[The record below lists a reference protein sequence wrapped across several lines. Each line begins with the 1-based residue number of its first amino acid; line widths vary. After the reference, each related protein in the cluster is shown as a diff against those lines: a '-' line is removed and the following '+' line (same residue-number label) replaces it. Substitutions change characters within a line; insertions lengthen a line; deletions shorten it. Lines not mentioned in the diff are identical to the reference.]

1 MRVDLHC
8 HSKWSKRPSLWLM
21 QKINCPESFSEP
33 LAMYRILR
41 EKGMDAVTITDHN
54 VIDGALEIGHLPNA
68 FVGCEYTTYFPVDN
82 CKVHI
87 LVYRQSERQHRELTE
102 ARKNIFDLV
111 SYLQQSGLPHV
122 CAHPFF
128 WINDRLT
135 LDHVEQLVLLFKNW
149 ELNGDMNP
157 TMNDAVST
165 LVRHLNRTDIERLSN
180 KHGFAPRFDKPWE
193 KNFTSGSDDHSCLG
207 LATSHTEVNQA
218 NDIDEFFA
226 GIDEGQTV
234 VSCGA
239 ATPNAFSRRIYSIAY
254 QFYKSRFDL
263 APYVEK
269 DVFLNFLDRTLT
281 TPQDAT
287 PQAPPWYHVL
297 RSRRR
302 AARNLKDEN
311 SIFQIARHEAER
323 LILGDPKLMT
333 IVKGAHN
340 TPETLDWQWYDFVTQ
355 VTGRVLH
362 HVEKHFF
369 ERILKGQFFDIFHTA
384 GAAGALYTLLAPYF
398 VSYSLHRKEQTWSRE
413 VLEHFHGEKPWFK
426 AEVNAPRVAHFTD
439 TYYEVNGVAR
449 TLQQHRDMA
458 HQLEI
463 DYEIITCI
471 EGKRAAQRGIRHF
484 NAVGSFSLPEYPEN
498 KLLTPPFLEILH
510 HCYEAGYTHIHAAT
524 PGPMGLAALGVARI
538 LHLPISGTYHTAFP
552 QYGKNLTE
560 DRYVEDMLWKAMIW
574 FYDQMDA
581 VFVPSQ
587 AFAKELL
594 EHGITAD
601 KIKDYPRGCDIE
613 RFHPDQRCNILQKK
627 FSVPNDDSVK
637 ILYVG
642 RISREKNLPVL
653 VETFWQLYTEGIN
666 VRLVVVGDGPYREE
680 MAAALVDA
688 PAHFTG
694 YVEGDDLAR
703 IYASCDV
710 MVFPSTTDTFGNVVL
725 EAQAS
730 GIPIIVSDQ
739 GGPQEN
745 LIDGETGFVVKNST
759 AEGFAAALRNL
770 CTDEGLRQRMGSAA
784 RCYMSKRGF
793 AGAFEE
799 LFAVYTDQRTTPN
812 EIRDDLPFSGLL
824 KMGGL

>member
-33 LAMYRILR
+33 LSMYRLLR
-41 EKGMDAVTITDHN
+41 EKGMDAITITDHN
-54 VIDGALEIGHLPNA
+54 VIDGALEIAHLPNA
-68 FVGCEYTTYFPVDN
+68 FVGCEYTTYFPEDN
-82 CKVHI
+82 CKVHV

-102 ARKNIFDLV
+102 ARENIFDLV
-111 SYLQQSGLPHV
+111 EYLRSSGLPHV

-135 LDHVEQLVLLFKNW
+135 VSHVEQLVLLFKNW

-157 TMNDAVST
+157 AMNDAVRRLAQELT
-165 LVRHLNRTDIERLSN
+165 REDIERLSN
-180 KHGFAPRFDKPWE
+180 KYGFAPWFDKPWE
-193 KNFTSGSDDHSCLG
+193 KNFTSGSDDHSGLG
-207 LATSHTEVNQA
+207 LATSYTEVAGAA
-218 NDIDEFFA
+218 NLDEFFSGVA
-226 GIDEGQTV
+226 EGQTAIT
-234 VSCGA
+234 CGVA
-239 ATPNAFSRRIYSIAY
+239 SPNAFARRVYSIAY
-254 QFYKSRFDL
+254 QFYKSRFNL
-263 APYVEK
+263 EPWVEK

-281 TPQDAT
+281 TPVDL
-287 PQAPPWYHVL
+287 PQSPPWYHVL

-302 AARNLKDEN
+302 AARTLKDEN

-323 LILGDPKLMT
+323 LILSDPKLMT
-333 IVKGAHN
+333 IVKGAHS

-362 HVEKHFF
+362 HVERHFL
-369 ERILKGQFFDIFHTA
+369 ERALKGRFFDIFHTA

-413 VLEHFHGEKPWFK
+413 VLDHFMAERGRVKP
-426 AEVNAPRVAHFTD
+426 EQPPERRRVAHFTD
-439 TYYEVNGVAR
+439 TYFEVNGVAR

-458 HQLEI
+458 QRLGF
-463 DYEIITCI
+463 DYEIITCVT
-471 EGKRAAQRGIRHF
+471 EKRPAQRGVRQF
-484 NAVGSFSLPEYPEN
+484 NAVGNFNFPEYPEI
-498 KLLTPPFLEILH
+498 KLLTPPFLELLH

-552 QYGKNLTE
+552 QYGKALTE

-574 FYDQMDA
+574 FYDQMDT
-581 VFVPSQ
+581 VFVPSR
-587 AFAKELL
+587 AFAHELL
-594 EHGITAD
+594 EHGIKAE
-601 KIKDYPRGCDIE
+601 KVRDYPRGCDID
-613 RFHPDQRCNILQKK
+613 RFHPDKRCDILHER
-627 FSVPNDDSVK
+627 FGVPDDGAVK

-642 RISREKNLPVL
+642 RISREKNLPLL
-653 VETFWQLYTEGIN
+653 VEAFWQLYTEGLPA
-666 VRLVVVGDGPYREE
+666 RLIVVGDGPYRDE

-694 YVEGDDLAR
+694 YIEGDDLAR
-703 IYASCDV
+703 VYASADF

-739 GGPQEN
+739 GGPREN
-745 LIDGETGFVVKNST
+745 LVDGETGIVVKVNV
-759 AEGFAAALRNL
+759 ADAFAAAMRTLCQDDALR
-770 CTDEGLRQRMGSAA
+770 RRMGVAA
-784 RCYMSKRGF
+784 RRYMSTRGF
-793 AGAFEE
+793 EGAFEE
-799 LFAVYTDQRTTPN
+799 LFHLYTGQVEPATDRN
-812 EIRDDLPFSGLL
+812 ELPFGDLL
-824 KMGGL
+824 KIGAL